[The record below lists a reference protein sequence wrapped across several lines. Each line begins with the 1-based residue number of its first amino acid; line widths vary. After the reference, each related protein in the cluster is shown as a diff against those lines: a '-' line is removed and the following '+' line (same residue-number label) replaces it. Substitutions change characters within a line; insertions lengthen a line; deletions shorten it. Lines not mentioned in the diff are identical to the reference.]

1 VIIDCGAYV
10 DGERVGDVD
19 LDAVPEWIARGA
31 FVWLGLRMPN
41 AEELAEV
48 HRRFGIDDIEVE
60 DALAPHTR
68 AVLTASG
75 SSLWLVLRTARYDD
89 TREQVHLGELSVIVD
104 DSYAITIRHGQAS
117 PLGGLR
123 KDLELEHDR
132 LRHGPRAVLA
142 AIIGQVI
149 ADYGPALDGF
159 ERDVLEVEREV
170 FAEEGAR
177 PVRRLYHLK
186 RQVRELLVAIEA
198 LQDPLHRLARRKDT
212 VADADVH
219 ADLLEATDELSRV
232 IQRARSLSDL
242 ITSALDANLTQVSL
256 RQNEDMRRIS
266 AWVAIAAVPT
276 MIAGIYGMN
285 FEHFPEL
292 GWTLGY
298 PFALILMAV
307 SCSYLHRRFRRS
319 GWL

>member
-1 VIIDCGAYV
+1 VIIDCAAYV
-10 DGERVGDVD
+10 DGERVGAVAVD
-19 LDAVPEWIARGA
+19 DVPEWLARGA
-31 FVWLGLRMPN
+31 FVWLGLRMPS
-41 AEELAEV
+41 ADELAEV
-48 HRRFGIDDIEVE
+48 HRRFGIAGIDVDE
-60 DALAPHTR
+60 ALAPHTR
-68 AVLTASG
+68 AVLTATG

-89 TREQVHLGELSVIVD
+89 VREQVHLGELSVLVD
-104 DSYAITIRHGQAS
+104 DAYVITIRHGQAS

-123 KDLELEHDR
+123 KELEVEHDR

-142 AIIGQVI
+142 AIVGQVI

-186 RQVRELLVAIEA
+186 RQVRDLLVAIEA
-198 LQDPLHRLARRKDT
+198 LQDPLHRLARRKET
-212 VADADVH
+212 VADPEVH
-219 ADLLEATDELSRV
+219 ADLLEAADELTRV
-232 IQRARSLSDL
+232 IHRARSLSDL

-276 MIAGIYGMN
+276 MIAGVYGMN

-292 GWTLGY
+292 EWAWGY
-298 PFALILMAV
+298 PLVLVVMATA
-307 SCSYLHRRFRRS
+307 CTWLHRRFRRA